1 MEMRI
6 GFIGLGMMGK
16 PMAMRLLE
24 RGFSLCVYNRT
35 PEKARDLVDKGARK
49 SESPRSVMEESDV
62 VVSMVSDSKSL
73 DEITEG
79 DRGTLAG
86 VSPGKVHIDMSTV
99 SPSTTEKL
107 GEAFKKKQAVFLH
120 APVLGSVP
128 EATGGTL
135 LVFVGGDR
143 ETSRRCE
150 SIFNAIGRRVWYFDE
165 VTKASH
171 MKLICNLFIASML
184 TVLSEGLVFGQR
196 VGVPPKAILEVLKES
211 SLAAPTYQA
220 KGNAMLRRDFSPRF
234 MVTHMH
240 KDVNL
245 ILDAASAADVPLP
258 PVEAIRQLYSDAK
271 SLGYGNEDYSA
282 VIKVLERA
290 ANVQVKS

>member
-1 MEMRI
+1 MEMKT

-24 RGFSLCVYNRT
+24 RGFPLCVYNRT
-35 PEKARDLVDKGARK
+35 PEKTRDLVDKGARK

-62 VVSMVSDSKSL
+62 VISMVSDSKSL
-73 DEITEG
+73 DEITGG
-79 DRGTLAG
+79 DQGTLAG
-86 VSPGKVHIDMSTV
+86 VSPGKVHVDMSTV

-150 SIFNAIGRRVWYFDE
+150 PVFNTIGRRVWYFDE

-184 TVLSEGLVFGQR
+184 TVLSEGLVFAQK
-196 VGVPPKAILEVLKES
+196 VGVPPTAILEVLKES
-211 SLAAPTYQA
+211 SLAAPTYQT

-240 KDVNL
+240 KDLNL
-245 ILDAASAADVPLP
+245 ILDAARAAGVPLP
-258 PVEAIRQLYSDAK
+258 PVEAIRQLYTEAK
-271 SLGYGNEDYSA
+271 SLGLGNEDYSA
-282 VIKVLERA
+282 VIKVVERA
-290 ANVQVKS
+290 ANVQVNS

>member
-1 MEMRI
+1 MEMKL

-16 PMAMRLLE
+16 PMAMRLLDS
-24 RGFSLCVYNRT
+24 GFPLCVYNRT
-35 PEKARDLVDKGARK
+35 PEKTRDLIDKGARK

-62 VVSMVSDSKSL
+62 VISMVSDSSSL

-79 DRGTLAG
+79 DQGTLNG

-99 SPSTTEKL
+99 SPATTEKL
-107 GEAFKKKQAVFLH
+107 GDAFRKKQAFFLH

-150 SIFNAIGRRVWYFDE
+150 SVFKAIGRRVWYFDE

-184 TVLSEGLVFGQR
+184 TVLSEGLVFSQK
-196 VGVPPKAILEVLKES
+196 VGVPTKAILEVLKES
-211 SLAAPTYQA
+211 SLAAPTYQT
-220 KGNAMLRRDFSPRF
+220 KGNAMLQRDFSPRF

-245 ILDAASAADVPLP
+245 ILDAARAADVPLP

-271 SLGYGNEDYSA
+271 SLGFGREDYSA
-282 VIKVLERA
+282 VIKVLEQA
-290 ANVQVKS
+290 ANVVVKS

>member
-1 MEMRI
+1 MEMKI
-6 GFIGLGMMGK
+6 GFIGLGVMGK

-35 PEKARDLVDKGARK
+35 PEKTQDLVDKGARK
-49 SESPRSVMEESDV
+49 SESPRSVMEGSDV
-62 VVSMVSDSKSL
+62 VISMVSDSRSL

-79 DRGTLAG
+79 DGGTLAG
-86 VSPGKVHIDMSTV
+86 VSPGKIHIDMSTV

-107 GEAFKKKQAVFLH
+107 GETFRKKQAFFLH

-128 EATGGTL
+128 EATSGTL

-143 ETSRRCE
+143 ETLRRCE
-150 SIFNAIGRRVWYFDE
+150 PIFNALGRRVWYFDE
-165 VTKASH
+165 VATASH

-184 TVLSEGLVFGQR
+184 TVLSEGLVFGQK
-196 VGVPPKAILEVLKES
+196 VGVPPRAVLEVLKES
-211 SLAAPTYQA
+211 SLAAPTYQT
-220 KGNAMLRRDFSPRF
+220 KGDAMLRRDFSPRF
-234 MVTHMH
+234 MVTHMY

-245 ILDAASAADVPLP
+245 ILDAARAAGVPLL

-271 SLGYGNEDYSA
+271 SLGHGKEDYSA

-290 ANVQVKS
+290 SNVQVNS